1 MAKGNGSHKDGDI
14 STPMRQLFGEKLGP
28 APTRGLID
36 EGMCDERKGRL
47 PTKNML
53 DLGGK
58 PADLSSPQGTEIKL
72 NRK

>member
-1 MAKGNGSHKDGDI
+1 MAKGNGCHQDGDI
-14 STPMRQLFGEKLGP
+14 NTPMRQLFGDKVGP
-28 APTRGLID
+28 RATKGLID
-36 EGMCDERKGRL
+36 DEMSDDRKGRL

-58 PADLSSPQGTEIKL
+58 PADLSTPQGTEIKL

>member
-1 MAKGNGSHKDGDI
+1 MANKTGSHQDGDI
-14 STPMRQLFGEKLGP
+14 NTPMRQLFGEKLGP
-28 APTRGLID
+28 RATKGLID
-36 EGMCDERKGRL
+36 DEMSDDRSGHL